1 MTVFVF
7 YVLVLLDKTVLLIV
21 LIIILIIR
29 SCLTNE
35 QYCLSRLVQVDRPS
49 SFQYFPYQTSLY
61 LKEPVRMFGLCGM
74 LKPITRSAGPITVHV
89 AVSTQ

>member
-1 MTVFVF
+1 MDDSFCILCIG
-7 YVLVLLDKTVLLIV
+7 LVRQDSVIV
-21 LIIILIIR
+21 LIIILIMR
-29 SCLTNE
+29 SCRTE
-35 QYCLSRLVQVDRPS
+35 QYCLSRLVQDRRS

-61 LKEPVRMFGLCGM
+61 MKEPVRMFGSCGM